1 MSMPCASVLNTL
13 AGLVWGWPLMVL
25 LIGTGVWFTVLLRGL
40 QFRLLP
46 HALWL
51 AFVKRREADGK
62 GDISHF
68 QALMT
73 AMSATVGTGNIV
85 GVATAIALGGPGAVF
100 WLWLTGLVGM
110 VTKYAE
116 SLLAVKFRV
125 VAANGTM
132 AGGPMYYIE
141 RGLHQ
146 KWLAVL
152 FACLT
157 VVASF
162 GIGNLTQANAVAT
175 GLQATYGLNPRDTGA
190 VLTLL
195 SGLVLLFGIKGIA
208 RVTSVV
214 VPFMIVF
221 YLIITGSVLIANAD
235 AIPAVL
241 RLILHHAFTPTAA
254 TGGFAGAALSQTIR
268 TGLARGLFS
277 NESGLGSAPIAAAA
291 ARTNHPVT
299 QALVSMTQTFID
311 TILVC
316 SMTALVILTSG
327 AWTQSGPDGNG
338 LTGALLSTSAFSSVY
353 GPWAGQVA
361 TLSLVLFAW
370 STLIGW
376 VYYGEKALEY
386 LIGIRAIPVYRTVYV
401 SVVYVGC
408 VTQLETCWTI
418 ADIFNGLM
426 ALPNL
431 VALLCLSPLVLAE
444 TRTYLRER
452 GRPDAGQSKRFT
464 GAWQ

>member
-1 MSMPCASVLNTL
+1 MSSLLHILNMVS
-13 AGLVWGWPLMVL
+13 GFVWGWPLMIL
-25 LIGTGVWFTVLLRGL
+25 LIGTGTWFTIRLRGL

-51 AFVKRREADGK
+51 AFIKRREKTGE

-73 AMSATVGTGNIV
+73 AMAATVGTGNIV

-116 SLLAVKFRV
+116 ALLAVKYRTI
-125 VAANGTM
+125 NDKGKM

-141 RGLHQ
+141 QGLGK
-146 KWLAVL
+146 KWLAIV
-152 FACLT
+152 FACMT
-157 VVASF
+157 VIASF
-162 GIGNLTQANAVAT
+162 GIGNLTQANAVAD
-175 GLQATYGLNPRDTGA
+175 GLHAIFGVNPRDTGA

-208 RVTSVV
+208 RCTSLL
-214 VPFMIVF
+214 VPAMIVF
-221 YLIITGSVLIANAD
+221 YLAITFGVLCVNIRTLPSVLA
-235 AIPAVL
+235 
-241 RLILHHAFTPTAA
+241 LILRHAFTPTAA
-254 TGGFAGAALSQTIR
+254 TGGFAGAALMVTIR
-268 TGLARGLFS
+268 VGLARGLFS

-291 ARTNHPVT
+291 ARTRHPVV

-311 TILVC
+311 TLLVC
-316 SMTALVILTSG
+316 SMTALVILSSG
-327 AWTQSGPDGNG
+327 AWTQTGADGHG
-338 LTGALLSTSAFSSVY
+338 MTGALLSSTAISSVY
-353 GPWAGQVA
+353 GQWGGRLA
-361 TLSLVLFAW
+361 TLALVLFAW

-376 VYYGEKALEY
+376 GYYGEKALEY
-386 LIGIRAIPVYRTVYV
+386 LAGTKAIPIYRTVFV
-401 SVVYVGC
+401 SVVYLGC
-408 VTQLETCWTI
+408 VSKLDVCWTL

-431 VALLCLSPLVLAE
+431 VALLCLSPQVVAE
-444 TRTYLRER
+444 TRAYLA
-452 GRPDAGQSKRFT
+452 GRHRDE
-464 GAWQ
+464 

>member
-1 MSMPCASVLNTL
+1 MATASFHDALN
-13 AGLVWGWPLMVL
+13 AISGYVWGWPLMIL
-25 LIGTGVWFTVLLRGL
+25 LIGTGTWFTFLLRGL

-51 AFVKRREADGK
+51 AFVKRRESTGE

-73 AMSATVGTGNIV
+73 AMAATVGTGNIV
-85 GVATAIALGGPGAVF
+85 GVATAIAVGGPGAVF

-116 SLLAVKFRV
+116 ALLAVKFRV

-141 RGLHQ
+141 RGLNQ
-146 KWLAVL
+146 KGLAIL

-157 VVASF
+157 VLASF
-162 GIGNLTQANAVAT
+162 GIGNMTQANAVAG
-175 GLQATYGLNPRDTGA
+175 GLNASFGINPRDTGV

-195 SGLVLLFGIKGIA
+195 SGLVLLFGIKGIG
-208 RVTSVV
+208 RVTSVL

-221 YLIITGSVLIANAD
+221 YLVITGGVLLANLA
-235 AIPAVL
+235 AVPGVFK
-241 RLILHHAFTPTAA
+241 LILAHAFTPTAA
-254 TGGFAGAALSQTIR
+254 TGGFAGAVLVQTIR
-268 TGLARGLFS
+268 VGLARGLFS

-291 ARTNHPVT
+291 ARTDHPVI

-311 TILVC
+311 TIIVC

-327 AWTQSGPDGNG
+327 AWTQTGPDGAG
-338 LTGALLSTSAFSSVY
+338 MTGALLSSTAFASTY
-353 GPWAGQVA
+353 GVWGGRFA
-361 TLSLVLFAW
+361 TLALVLFAW

-376 VYYGEKALEY
+376 GYYGEKALQY
-386 LIGIRAIPVYRTVYV
+386 LIGDKAIPAYRTIFV
-401 SVVYVGC
+401 SVVYLGC
-408 VTQLETCWTI
+408 VTRLETCWTL

-431 VALLCLSPLVLAE
+431 IALLCLSPIVAAE
-444 TRTYLRER
+444 TRAYLKKKGKLSV
-452 GRPDAGQSKRFT
+452 GR
-464 GAWQ
+464 

>member
-1 MSMPCASVLNTL
+1 MTSFLDTLN
-13 AGLVWGWPLMVL
+13 AVSSFVWGWPLMLL

-51 AFVKRREADGK
+51 AFIRRRETTGE

-73 AMSATVGTGNIV
+73 AMAATVGTGNIV
-85 GVATAIALGGPGAVF
+85 GVATAIAIGGPGAVF

-116 SLLAVKFRV
+116 ALLAVKFRITT
-125 VAANGTM
+125 AAGMM

-141 RGLHQ
+141 RGLGQ
-146 KWLAVL
+146 KWLAVV

-162 GIGNLTQANAVAT
+162 GIGNMTQANAVAD
-175 GLQATYGLNPRDTGA
+175 GLHATFGINPRDTGA
-190 VLTLL
+190 VLTAL

-208 RVTSVV
+208 RFTSVL

-221 YLIITGSVLIANAD
+221 YLVITAGVLCLNAA

-241 RLILHHAFTPTAA
+241 ALILRHAFTPTAA
-254 TGGFAGAALSQTIR
+254 VGGFAGAALSATIR
-268 TGLARGLFS
+268 VGLARGLFS

-291 ARTNHPVT
+291 ARTSHPVV

-311 TILVC
+311 TLVVC
-316 SMTALVILTSG
+316 TLTALVILTSG
-327 AWTQSGPDGNG
+327 AWTQTGADGAG
-338 LTGALLSTSAFSSVY
+338 LSGALLSSTAFSSAY
-353 GPWAGQVA
+353 GAWGGQFATVA
-361 TLSLVLFAW
+361 LVLFAW

-376 VYYGEKALEY
+376 GYYGEKALEY
-386 LIGIRAIPVYRTVYV
+386 LAGAKAIPVYRTVFV
-401 SVVYVGC
+401 SVVYLGC
-408 VTQLETCWTI
+408 VLKLETCWTLS
-418 ADIFNGLM
+418 DIFNGLM
-426 ALPNL
+426 AVPNL
-431 VALLCLSPLVLAE
+431 IALLCLSPLVAKE
-444 TRTYLRER
+444 TRSYLDER
-452 GRPDAGQSKRFT
+452 AAKASGRTRPPAT
-464 GAWQ
+464 

>member
-1 MSMPCASVLNTL
+1 MTSSLQPYLTTVC
-13 AGLVWGWPLMVL
+13 GYVWGWPLMTL
-25 LIGTGVWFTVLLRGL
+25 LIGTGLWFSVLLRGL

-51 AFVKRREADGK
+51 AFFKRKESTGA

-73 AMSATVGTGNIV
+73 ACAATVGTGNIV
-85 GVATAIALGGPGAVF
+85 GVATAIAIGGPGAVF

-116 SLLAVKFRV
+116 ALLAVKFRV

-141 RGLHQ
+141 KGLGQ
-146 KWLAVL
+146 KWMAVL
-152 FACLT
+152 FASLT
-157 VVASF
+157 VLASF
-162 GIGNLTQANAVAT
+162 GIGNLTQANAVAD
-175 GLQATYGLNPRDTGA
+175 GLHASFGFDTRDTGM

-208 RVTSVV
+208 RVTSVL
-214 VPFMIVF
+214 VPFMILF
-221 YLIITGSVLIANAD
+221 YLAITAGVLWAHAERLPSVFA
-235 AIPAVL
+235 
-241 RLILHHAFTPTAA
+241 LILKQAFTPAAA

-268 TGLARGLFS
+268 VGLARGLFS

-291 ARTNHPVT
+291 ARTSHPVV

-311 TILVC
+311 TLLVC
-316 SMTALVILTSG
+316 SMTAFVILSSG
-327 AWTQSGPDGNG
+327 TWTQTGADGGG
-338 LTGALLSTSAFSSVY
+338 LTGASLSSAAFTSVY
-353 GPWAGQVA
+353 GAWGGQFATVA
-361 TLSLVLFAW
+361 LVLFAW

-376 VYYGEKALEY
+376 GYYGEKALQY
-386 LIGIRAIPVYRTVYV
+386 LAGDKAIPVYRTVFV

-408 VTQLETCWTI
+408 VLRLETCWTLS
-418 ADIFNGLM
+418 DIFNGLM

-431 VALLCLSPLVLAE
+431 VALVLLSPIVASE
-444 TRTYLRER
+444 TRAYLKARAD
-452 GRPDAGQSKRFT
+452 GDKDL
-464 GAWQ
+464 

>member
-1 MSMPCASVLNTL
+1 MTPVLDTL
-13 AGLVWGWPLMVL
+13 NAISGFVWGWPLMIL
-25 LIGTGVWFTVLLRGL
+25 LIGTGTWFTFLLRGL
-40 QFRLLP
+40 QFTLLP

-51 AFVKRREADGK
+51 AFIKRREATGT

-73 AMSATVGTGNIV
+73 ALAATVGTGNIV
-85 GVATAIALGGPGAVF
+85 GVATAIAIGGPGAVF

-116 SLLAVKFRV
+116 ALLAVKFRV
-125 VAANGTM
+125 TAANGTM

-141 RGLHQ
+141 KGLGQ
-146 KWLAVL
+146 KWLAVV

-162 GIGNLTQANAVAT
+162 GIGNMTQANAVAD
-175 GLQATYGLNPRDTGA
+175 GLFSTYGINPRDTGA

-208 RVTSVV
+208 RVTSVL
-214 VPFMIVF
+214 VPFMILF
-221 YLIITGSVLIANAD
+221 YFAITLGVLWINAQAIPSVLA
-235 AIPAVL
+235 
-241 RLILHHAFTPTAA
+241 LILHHAFTPTAA
-254 TGGFAGAALSQTIR
+254 TGGFAGALLSQTIR
-268 TGLARGLFS
+268 VGLARGLFS

-291 ARTNHPVT
+291 ARTTHPVK

-311 TILVC
+311 TLVVC

-327 AWTQSGPDGNG
+327 AWAQTGPDGKG
-338 LTGALLSTSAFSSVY
+338 LTGARLSSTAFCSAYGEWGGQFST
-353 GPWAGQVA
+353 VA
-361 TLSLVLFAW
+361 LVLFAW

-376 VYYGEKALEY
+376 GYYGEKALQY
-386 LIGIRAIPVYRTVYV
+386 LAGDKAIPVYRSIFV

-408 VTQLETCWTI
+408 VLRLETVWTLS
-418 ADIFNGLM
+418 DIFNGLM

-431 VALLCLSPLVLAE
+431 VALLCLSPIVASE
-444 TRTYLRER
+444 TRAYLATRR
-452 GRPDAGQSKRFT
+452 RDDM
-464 GAWQ
+464 

>member
-1 MSMPCASVLNTL
+1 MMTSLPDTLN
-13 AGLVWGWPLMVL
+13 AVSGFVWGWPLMVL
-25 LIGTGVWFTVLLRGL
+25 LIGTGTWFTFLLRGL

-51 AFVKRREADGK
+51 AFIKRRETTGE

-73 AMSATVGTGNIV
+73 AMAATVGTGNIV
-85 GVATAIALGGPGAVF
+85 GVATAIAIGGPGAVF

-116 SLLAVKFRV
+116 ALLAVKFRIT
-125 VAANGTM
+125 AANGTM

-141 RGLHQ
+141 KGIGQ
-146 KWLAVL
+146 KWLAVV

-162 GIGNLTQANAVAT
+162 GIGNLTQANAVAD
-175 GLQATYGLNPRDTGA
+175 GLHTTYGINPRDTGA
-190 VLTLL
+190 VLTVL

-208 RVTSVV
+208 RVTSVL
-214 VPFMIVF
+214 VPFMILF
-221 YLIITGSVLIANAD
+221 YLAITCGVLWTNAHAIPSVLA
-235 AIPAVL
+235 
-241 RLILHHAFTPTAA
+241 LIMRHAFTPTAA
-254 TGGFAGAALSQTIR
+254 TGGFAGALLARTIR
-268 TGLARGLFS
+268 VGLARGLFS

-291 ARTNHPVT
+291 ARTSHPVT

-311 TILVC
+311 TLLVC
-316 SMTALVILTSG
+316 TLTAFVILTSG
-327 AWTQSGPDGNG
+327 AWTQAGPDGAG
-338 LTGALLSTSAFSSVY
+338 LTGAALSASAFSSVY
-353 GPWAGQVA
+353 GVWGGRFA
-361 TLSLVLFAW
+361 TTALALFAW

-376 VYYGEKALEY
+376 GYYGEKALEY
-386 LIGIRAIPVYRTVYV
+386 LVGTKAIPAYRTVFV
-401 SVVYVGC
+401 SVVYLGC
-408 VTQLETCWTI
+408 VMKLETCWTI

-431 VALLCLSPLVLAE
+431 VALLLLSPLVAKETQAYLAE
-444 TRTYLRER
+444 RANAKAQ
-452 GRPDAGQSKRFT
+452 G
-464 GAWQ
+464 

>member
-1 MSMPCASVLNTL
+1 MSASFHDTLN
-13 AGLVWGWPLMVL
+13 AISGFVWGWPLMLL
-25 LIGTGVWFTVLLRGL
+25 LIGTGTWFTFLLGGL

-51 AFVKRREADGK
+51 GFIKRREAGSE

-73 AMSATVGTGNIV
+73 AMAATVGTGNIV
-85 GVATAIALGGPGAVF
+85 GVATAIAVGGPGAVF

-116 SLLAVKFRV
+116 ALLAVKFRI

-141 RGLHQ
+141 RGLGQ

-162 GIGNLTQANAVAT
+162 GIGNMTQANAVAD
-175 GLQATYGLNPRDTGA
+175 GLHTTYGIDPRDTGA
-190 VLTLL
+190 VLTVL

-208 RVTSVV
+208 RVTSVL

-221 YLIITGSVLIANAD
+221 YLVITIGVLALNGRAIPSVL
-235 AIPAVL
+235 L
-241 RLILHHAFTPTAA
+241 QILHHAFTPTAA
-254 TGGFAGAALSQTIR
+254 AGGFAGAALSQTIR
-268 TGLARGLFS
+268 VGLARGLFS

-291 ARTNHPVT
+291 ARTNHPVV

-311 TILVC
+311 TIIVC

-327 AWTQSGPDGNG
+327 AWTQTGPDGAG
-338 LTGALLSTSAFSSVY
+338 MTGALLSSTAFCTAY
-353 GPWAGQVA
+353 GRWGGQLA
-361 TLSLVLFAW
+361 TIALVLFAW

-376 VYYGEKALEY
+376 GYYGEKALQY
-386 LIGIRAIPVYRTVYV
+386 LAGEKAIPVYRTIFVG
-401 SVVYVGC
+401 VVYLGC
-408 VTQLETCWTI
+408 VTRLETCWTLS
-418 ADIFNGLM
+418 DIFNGLM

-431 VALLCLSPLVLAE
+431 VALLGLSPVVAAE
-444 TRTYLRER
+444 TRAYLEARKAHTRE
-452 GRPDAGQSKRFT
+452 DL
-464 GAWQ
+464 

>member
-1 MSMPCASVLNTL
+1 M
-13 AGLVWGWPLMVL
+13 
-25 LIGTGVWFTVLLRGL
+25 
-40 QFRLLP
+40 
-46 HALWL
+46 
-51 AFVKRREADGK
+51 
-62 GDISHF
+62 
-68 QALMT
+68 
-73 AMSATVGTGNIV
+73 
-85 GVATAIALGGPGAVF
+85 
-100 WLWLTGLVGM
+100 
-110 VTKYAE
+110 
-116 SLLAVKFRV
+116 
-125 VAANGTM
+125 
-132 AGGPMYYIE
+132 
-141 RGLHQ
+141 
-146 KWLAVL
+146 
-152 FACLT
+152 
-157 VVASF
+157 
-162 GIGNLTQANAVAT
+162 AT
-175 GLQATYGLNPRDTGA
+175 GLQATYGLNPRDSGA

-221 YLIITGSVLIANAD
+221 YLVITGGVLIANAD

>member
-1 MSMPCASVLNTL
+1 MI
-13 AGLVWGWPLMVL
+13 L
-25 LIGTGVWFTVLLRGL
+25 LIGTGAWFTFLLRGL

-51 AFVKRREADGK
+51 AFIKRREATGE

-73 AMSATVGTGNIV
+73 ALAATVGTGNIV
-85 GVATAIALGGPGAVF
+85 GVATAIAIGGPGAVF

-116 SLLAVKFRV
+116 ALLAVKFRV
-125 VAANGTM
+125 TAANGSM

-141 RGLHQ
+141 RGLGQ
-146 KWLAVL
+146 KWLAVV

-162 GIGNLTQANAVAT
+162 GIGNMTQANAVAD
-175 GLQATYGLNPRDTGA
+175 GLFNTYGVNPRDTGA
-190 VLTLL
+190 VLTIL

-208 RVTSVV
+208 RCSSVL

-221 YLIITGSVLIANAD
+221 YLVITVGVLWVNAARIPSVLA
-235 AIPAVL
+235 
-241 RLILHHAFTPTAA
+241 LILHHAFTPTAA
-254 TGGFAGAALSQTIR
+254 TGGFAGAALAATIR
-268 TGLARGLFS
+268 VGLARGLFS

-291 ARTNHPVT
+291 ARTNHPVK

-311 TILVC
+311 TLVVC
-316 SMTALVILTSG
+316 TMTALVILTSG
-327 AWTQSGPDGNG
+327 AWTQTGPDGKG
-338 LTGALLSTSAFSSVY
+338 MTGALLSSTAFTSVY
-353 GPWAGQVA
+353 GEWGGQLATVA
-361 TLSLVLFAW
+361 LVLFAW

-376 VYYGEKALEY
+376 GYYGEKALEY
-386 LIGIRAIPVYRTVYV
+386 LVGARAIPVYRTVFV
-401 SVVYVGC
+401 SVVYLGC
-408 VTQLETCWTI
+408 VLKLETVWTLS
-418 ADIFNGLM
+418 DIFNGLM

-431 VALLCLSPLVLAE
+431 VALLCLSPLVAAE
-444 TRTYLRER
+444 TKAYLETLYHSRAH
-452 GRPDAGQSKRFT
+452 GRKGDI
-464 GAWQ
+464 

>member
-1 MSMPCASVLNTL
+1 MTSSFNDTLN
-13 AGLVWGWPLMVL
+13 AISGFVWGWPLMIL
-25 LIGTGVWFTVLLRGL
+25 LIGTGTWFTFLLGGL

-51 AFVKRREADGK
+51 AFIKRREATGQ

-73 AMSATVGTGNIV
+73 AMAATVGTGNIV
-85 GVATAIALGGPGAVF
+85 GVATAIAIGGPGAVF

-110 VTKYAE
+110 VTKYSEA
-116 SLLAVKFRV
+116 LLAVKFRIT
-125 VAANGTM
+125 AANGTM

-141 RGLHQ
+141 RGLGQ
-146 KWLAVL
+146 KWLAVI

-162 GIGNLTQANAVAT
+162 GIGNMTQANAVAD
-175 GLQATYGLNPRDTGA
+175 GLFTTYGVNPRDTGA
-190 VLTLL
+190 ILTFL

-208 RVTSVV
+208 RCTSLL
-214 VPFMIVF
+214 VPFMILF
-221 YLIITGSVLIANAD
+221 YLAITIGVLATHFK
-235 AIPAVL
+235 AIPSVIA
-241 RLILHHAFTPTAA
+241 LILHHAFTPTAA
-254 TGGFAGAALSQTIR
+254 TGGFTGALLSQTIR
-268 TGLARGLFS
+268 VGLARGLFS

-311 TILVC
+311 TIVVC

-327 AWTQSGPDGNG
+327 VWTQTGSDGKG
-338 LTGALLSTSAFSSVY
+338 LTGALLSSTAFCSTY
-353 GPWAGQVA
+353 GEWGGQLS
-361 TLSLVLFAW
+361 TLALVLFAW

-376 VYYGEKALEY
+376 GYYGEKALQY
-386 LIGIRAIPVYRTVYV
+386 LAGDKAIPVYRTLFV
-401 SVVYVGC
+401 SVVYLGC
-408 VTQLETCWTI
+408 VLRLETVWTLS
-418 ADIFNGLM
+418 DIFNGLM

-431 VALLCLSPLVLAE
+431 VALLCLSPLVATE
-444 TRTYLRER
+444 TREYLAHLKR
-452 GRPDAGQSKRFT
+452 GGHHVRRDAYDPE
-464 GAWQ
+464 